1 MNSQVLDS
9 IYQLSFTSEESSC
22 ICSMGMDYEQAILS
36 VSFHSSPDK
45 VYFYDVKDS
54 SVFECFEEASKD
66 LETFSIG
73 RIFNFY
79 IKDESIVPIV

>member
-1 MNSQVLDS
+1 
-9 IYQLSFTSEESSC
+9 
-22 ICSMGMDYEQAILS
+22 MGMDYEQAILS

-73 RIFNFY
+73 KIFNHY
-79 IKDESIVPIV
+79 IKDESIVPIG